1 MHRDKLVADII
12 RGRPVYHVNTG
23 AMALSALR
31 FMYKHDGAKKSMKAI
46 GVLDQAHNFFGI
58 FYESDI
64 AHHVGHD
71 GKLEADVATV
81 LRMRNYERSEDTT
94 VTPNNTVLQC
104 FKLMEEGNRTHLA
117 VLNGNKF
124 LGLVSHRDVDPLIDH
139 ELDEDKRDRQEELKI
154 VAEIEQEANE
164 IEKKINEAVG
174 EIPILVIPKEKFRGW
189 ISRFRQIFENSL

>member
-1 MHRDKLVADII
+1 MHKNKLVADII
-12 RGRPVYHVNTG
+12 QDRPVYHVNTG

-31 FMYKHDGAKKSMKAI
+31 FMYKRDGAKKSMKAI
-46 GVLDQAHNFFGI
+46 GVLDQTHNFFGI
-58 FYESDI
+58 FYEGDI
-64 AHHVGHD
+64 THHIGHD

-81 LRMRNYERSEDTT
+81 IKMRDYERSEDTT

-124 LGLVSHRDVDPLIDH
+124 LGLVSHKDIDPLIYH
-139 ELDEDKRDRQEELKI
+139 ELDEDDRECQEGLKI
-154 VAEIEQEANE
+154 VTEIEQEADE

>member
-1 MHRDKLVADII
+1 MHKNKLVADII
-12 RGRPVYHVNTG
+12 QDRPVYHVNTG

-31 FMYKHDGAKKSMKAI
+31 FMYKRDGAKKSMRAI
-46 GVLDQAHNFFGI
+46 GVLDQTHNFFGI
-58 FYESDI
+58 FYEGDI
-64 AHHVGHD
+64 THHIGHD

-81 LRMRNYERSEDTT
+81 IRMRDYERSEDTT

-124 LGLVSHRDVDPLIDH
+124 LGLVSHKDIDPLIDH
-139 ELDEDKRDRQEELKI
+139 ELDEDDRECQEGLKI
-154 VAEIEQEANE
+154 VTEIEQEADE

-174 EIPILVIPKEKFRGW
+174 EIPILVFSKEKFRGW
-189 ISRFRQIFENSL
+189 VSRFRQIFENSL